1 MQEKLVQNIKRAY
14 EYKIKILSHKNSA
27 LFYILWIQRFF
38 SPLTFVHERFFED
51 ENRSDDSVAGCDVWI
66 PSN

>member
-1 MQEKLVQNIKRAY
+1 MNIKSKY
-14 EYKIKILSHKNSA
+14 YHTKTLHCFTFFEFND
-27 LFYILWIQRFF
+27 FF
-38 SPLTFVHERFFED
+38 SPLIFVHERFFED